1 MATDATDDTD
11 ETTDTVSLLN
21 GETLAYRERSGGEV
35 PLLLLHGNAWSSR
48 SWDFLFEGLPER
60 YHCYAPDMRG
70 FGRSSY
76 ETPIDSLSDL
86 ANDIETFADAL
97 ELESFHL
104 LGWSTGGGVAMRVA
118 IDAPERVRKL
128 VLLSPVGT
136 RGFELPAIDDT
147 GQPTG
152 ELLATREEIAA
163 APQVAGM
170 LDAQRTGNETTMGA
184 GLDAAVF
191 NGRGTPDPDYR
202 DAFVEDAL
210 SQQNYLDV
218 VHALVQFN
226 IADEHNGVRAGTGE
240 ASAIDAPTL
249 VLWGDRDAL
258 ITEQRVQQ
266 TVSDIG
272 ENAIL
277 AVFEDCGHALPI
289 DAPDRFFEELLDFL
303 E

>member
-11 ETTDTVSLLN
+11 ETTDTVSLPN
-21 GETLAYRERSGGEV
+21 GETIAYRERPGEEV
-35 PLLLLHGNAWSSR
+35 PLLLLHGNASASR
-48 SWDFLFEGLPER
+48 AWDFLFEGLPER
-60 YHCYAPDMRG
+60 YHCYVPDMRG
-70 FGRSSY
+70 FGQSSY

-86 ANDIETFADAL
+86 ASDVEAFADAL
-97 ELESFHL
+97 GLESFHL
-104 LGWSTGGGVAMRVA
+104 LGWSTGGGVAMRITV
-118 IDAPERVRKL
+118 DAPERVRKL

-136 RGFELPAIDDT
+136 RGYELPALDET

-152 ELLATREEIAA
+152 ELLTTREEIAA
-163 APQVAGM
+163 SPQVAGM
-170 LDAQRTGNETTMGA
+170 LDAQRTGDAAAMGA

-210 SQQNYLDV
+210 SQRNYLDV
-218 VHALVQFN
+218 VHALAQFN
-226 IADEHNGVRAGTGE
+226 IANEHNGVRAGTGE

-258 ITEQRVQQ
+258 ITEERVKQ
-266 TVSDIG
+266 TVADIG
-272 ENAIL
+272 ENASL
-277 AVFEDCGHALPI
+277 VVFEDCGHALAI